1 MQLQLSLTLADD
13 FYDLLLMSGEPLDFM
28 EAARHLLALSEAP
41 PILCREIMNTLTVED
56 QRFCWTSPATIGL
69 LDWKLADP
77 DLADVAFVV
86 VDLET
91 TGARPGTSKIT
102 EIGAVRIEGLR
113 QVGVFE
119 TLVNPQR
126 PIPSKIIEITGITP
140 RMVMGAP
147 RIEQVMP
154 HFLDF
159 ARDAVVVGHN
169 AAFDLGFLNYELARL
184 KGARLGDGAID
195 TVKLSRCMAPG
206 LPNHRLATVAQA
218 LGSSVTDFHRALPDA
233 QATAD
238 IFLVLVG
245 RLQEIGITRLY
256 EARSHIDP
264 AHRRDRHKLALTRDI
279 PRAPGAYLFR
289 DEDDL
294 VLYVGKADSLR
305 DRVRSYFLS
314 NVDHSRRIRQALRR
328 LRRVDWEETGSPLE
342 AVVREQQL
350 ILEHRPPC
358 NVFGRRPEN
367 YVYIKAA
374 RRGRGLRL
382 YLSDRPG
389 GAVAVLGPFRGRSR
403 VAATLDLLHRC
414 YPIRRCAGAAEGES
428 CLFMQTGACLA
439 PCIADETGLAEH
451 DSLVSSLLNWIT
463 GEPIL
468 STPETPG
475 GPPLDPP
482 ARATELMRRLASQHR
497 YEDAQE
503 VRDAIEGLGTLR
515 RSYRALAQASRLR
528 FMVLWPRSS
537 EGTPRVRVDLVWDG
551 VLRESVTVTSA
562 DASLH
567 VGRLVRSL
575 TAEGEI
581 SVPVEGQVAVAQ
593 NELDLLLAV
602 RRWLLDTP
610 EATIVMLDAGPFSTC
625 ALEMWR
631 TQVLEN
637 CWGCSPASSEPG

>member
-28 EAARHLLALSEAP
+28 EAARRLLAVGEAP
-41 PILCREIMNTLTVED
+41 PILCRQIMNTLTVED

-69 LDWKLADP
+69 LDWKQADP
-77 DLADVAFVV
+77 DMADIAFVV

-126 PIPSKIIEITGITP
+126 PIPSKIVEITGITS
-140 RMVMGAP
+140 RMVLGAP

-184 KGARLGDGAID
+184 KGTRLGDGAID
-195 TVKLSRCMAPG
+195 TVKLSRRMAPG

-218 LGSSVTDFHRALPDA
+218 LGSSVTVFHRALPDA

-289 DEDDL
+289 DQDDQ

-389 GAVAVLGPFRGRSR
+389 GAVAALGPFRGRSR
-403 VAATLDLLHRC
+403 VAAALDLLQRC
-414 YPIRRCAGAAEGES
+414 YPIRRCAGGTEGES
-428 CLFMQTGACLA
+428 CLFLQTGACLA
-439 PCIADETGLAEH
+439 PCTADETGLAEH
-451 DSLVSSLLNWIT
+451 DSLVSSLLSWIM
-463 GEPIL
+463 GETSPPP
-468 STPETPG
+468 SETPG
-475 GPPLDPP
+475 PPCPDPP
-482 ARATELMRRLASQHR
+482 TQATALMRRLASQHR
-497 YEDAQE
+497 YEEAKE
-503 VRDAIEGLGTLR
+503 VRDAIEDLGALR
-515 RSYRALAQASRLR
+515 RSYRALAQARALR
-528 FMVLWPRSS
+528 CMVLWPLSS
-537 EGTPRVRVDLVWDG
+537 EGTARVRVDMVWDG
-551 VLRESVTVTSA
+551 VLRESVSVSPT
-562 DASLH
+562 DASLQ

-575 TAEGEI
+575 TVEDEI
-581 SVPVEGQVAVAQ
+581 LIPGKNPVAVPQ
-593 NELDLLLAV
+593 DQLDLLLAV

-610 EATIVMLDAGPFSTC
+610 EATVVTPPDGSCSTC
-625 ALEMWR
+625 ALETWR
-631 TQVLEN
+631 AQVLDKLLEMLS
-637 CWGCSPASSEPG
+637 G

>member
-1 MQLQLSLTLADD
+1 
-13 FYDLLLMSGEPLDFM
+13 MSGEPLDFM
-28 EAARHLLALSEAP
+28 EAARRLLALGEGP
-41 PILCREIMNTLTVED
+41 PLLCREIMNTLTVED

-69 LDWKLADP
+69 LDSKLADP

-86 VDLET
+86 VDIET

-140 RMVMGAP
+140 RMVLSAP

-169 AAFDLGFLNYELARL
+169 AAFDLGFLNYELSRL
-184 KGARLGDGAID
+184 KGRRLGDGAID
-195 TVKLSRCMAPG
+195 TVKLSRRMAPG

-238 IFLVLVG
+238 IFLVLIG

-264 AHRRDRHKLALTRDI
+264 THRRDRHKLALTRDI

-289 DEDDL
+289 DEDDQ

-328 LRRVDWEETGSPLE
+328 LHHVDWEETGSPLE

-382 YLSDRPG
+382 YLSGRPG
-389 GAVAVLGPFRGRSR
+389 GAIAALGPFRGRSR
-403 VAATLDLLHRC
+403 VAAALDLIHRC
-414 YPIRRCAGAAEGES
+414 YPIRRCAGTTAAES
-428 CLFMQTGACLA
+428 CLFLQTGACLA
-439 PCIADETGLAEH
+439 PCTADETGLAEH
-451 DSLVSSLLNWIT
+451 DSLVSSLLSWIM
-463 GEPIL
+463 GESSLP
-468 STPETPG
+468 PAETPG
-475 GPPLDPP
+475 RPSPDPP
-482 ARATELMRRLASQHR
+482 AQATTLMRRLASQHR
-497 YEDAQE
+497 YEEAKQ
-503 VRDAIEGLGTLR
+503 VRDAIEDLGALR
-515 RSYRALAQASRLR
+515 RSYRALAQASGLR
-528 FMVLWPRSS
+528 CMVMWPLSS
-537 EGTPRVRVDLVWDG
+537 DGTPRVRLDLIWDG
-551 VLRESVTVTSA
+551 FLRESVSVTPA

-575 TAEGEI
+575 TAEED
-581 SVPVEGQVAVAQ
+581 VPVPGKGPVAVAQ
-593 NELDLLLAV
+593 NQLDLLLAV

-610 EATIVMLDAGPFSTC
+610 EATVVMPPAGSC
-625 ALEMWR
+625 SARALEVWR
-631 TQVLEN
+631 TQALEKLSQMLS
-637 CWGCSPASSEPG
+637 G

>member
-28 EAARHLLALSEAP
+28 EAARRLLALGEAP

-113 QVGVFE
+113 QVGSFE

-126 PIPSKIIEITGITP
+126 PIPSKIVEITGITP
-140 RMVMGAP
+140 RMVLGAP

-169 AAFDLGFLNYELARL
+169 VAFDLGFLNYELARL
-184 KGARLGDGAID
+184 RGTRLGDGAID

-218 LGSSVTDFHRALPDA
+218 LGSGVTVFHRALPDA

-238 IFLVLVG
+238 IFLVLIG
-245 RLQEIGITRLY
+245 RLQEMGITRLY

-289 DEDDL
+289 DEDDQ
-294 VLYVGKADSLR
+294 VLYVGKAESLR

-314 NVDHSRRIRQALRR
+314 NTDHSRRIRQALRR

-342 AVVREQQL
+342 AVVREQEL

-367 YVYIKAA
+367 YVYIKVA

-382 YLSDRPG
+382 YPSDRPG
-389 GAVAVLGPFRGRSR
+389 GAVAVVGPFRGRSR
-403 VAATLDLLHRC
+403 VAAALDLLHRC
-414 YPIRRCAGAAEGES
+414 YPIRRCAGTAQGEG
-428 CLFMQTGACLA
+428 CLFLQTGACLA

-451 DSLVSSLLNWIT
+451 DALVSSLLSWIT
-463 GEPIL
+463 GETSFP
-468 STPETPG
+468 PGETPG
-475 GPPLDPP
+475 RPSLDPP
-482 ARATELMRRLASQHR
+482 AQATALMRRLASQHR
-497 YEDAQE
+497 YEEARD
-503 VRDAIEGLGTLR
+503 VRDAIEDLGALR
-515 RSYRALAQASRLR
+515 RSYRALAQARGLR
-528 FMVLWPRSS
+528 FLVMWPLPSD
-537 EGTPRVRVDLVWDG
+537 GTRRVRMDLVWDG
-551 VLRESVTVTSA
+551 VLRESVSVTPA

-575 TAEGEI
+575 AVEEET
-581 SVPVEGQVAVAQ
+581 SVPGEYPVAVAQ
-593 NELDLLLAV
+593 NQLDLLLAV

-610 EATIVMLDAGPFSTC
+610 EATVVVPPSESDGTC

-631 TQVLEN
+631 TQVLDKLLEMLS
-637 CWGCSPASSEPG
+637 G

>member
-28 EAARHLLALSEAP
+28 EAARRLLALGEAP

-113 QVGVFE
+113 QVGSFE

-140 RMVMGAP
+140 RMVLGAP

-169 AAFDLGFLNYELARL
+169 VAFDLGFLNYELARL
-184 KGARLGDGAID
+184 KGTRLGDGAID

-218 LGSSVTDFHRALPDA
+218 LGSNVTVFHRALPDA

-245 RLQEIGITRLY
+245 RLQEMGMTRLY

-289 DEDDL
+289 DEDDQ
-294 VLYVGKADSLR
+294 VLYVGKAESLR

-367 YVYIKAA
+367 YVYIKTSAPWSWPADVPERPA
-374 RRGRGLRL
+374 RRGGRGPGTLPRAIARGCRAGPPSPLLPHSSLR
-382 YLSDRPG
+382 RKH
-389 GAVAVLGPFRGRSR
+389 RGRELPLPADGYVPCAVHRRRDR
-403 VAATLDLLHRC
+403 VGRTRFPGL
-414 YPIRRCAGAAEGES
+414 IVAGAGS
-428 CLFMQTGACLA
+428 WGRRA
-439 PCIADETGLAEH
+439 PRLWRHRD
-451 DSLVSSLLNWIT
+451 D
-463 GEPIL
+463 
-468 STPETPG
+468 
-475 GPPLDPP
+475 PLW
-482 ARATELMRRLASQHR
+482 THR
-497 YEDAQE
+497 
-503 VRDAIEGLGTLR
+503 
-515 RSYRALAQASRLR
+515 
-528 FMVLWPRSS
+528 PR
-537 EGTPRVRVDLVWDG
+537 PRH
-551 VLRESVTVTSA
+551 S
-562 DASLH
+562 
-567 VGRLVRSL
+567 
-575 TAEGEI
+575 
-581 SVPVEGQVAVAQ
+581 
-593 NELDLLLAV
+593 
-602 RRWLLDTP
+602 
-610 EATIVMLDAGPFSTC
+610 
-625 ALEMWR
+625 
-631 TQVLEN
+631 
-637 CWGCSPASSEPG
+637 